1 MAKILFS
8 TLTVKGE
15 DEQVQEVTKEM
26 KSGRPQSFVFED
38 LSPDTS
44 YVAMFPALATKAT
57 FKTKKESEDM
67 KSFKLIAL
75 SCDKPARLLLGQL
88 NPWKNVLRTVNSGKV
103 DVILHLG
110 DQIYPDGKLYYLV
123 FQFLIQTLLSFY
135 F

>member
-1 MAKILFS
+1 MVEFVNS

-15 DEQVQEVTKEM
+15 DDQVQEVTKEM

-44 YVAMFPALATKAT
+44 YVAMFPVLAARAT
-57 FKTKKESEDM
+57 FRTKKENEDM

-110 DQIYPDGKLYYLV
+110 DQIYPDGKIYLK
-123 FQFLIQTLLSFY
+123 
-135 F
+135 